1 MKKLLSLLLM
11 LLLLMA
17 LAPGA
22 LADGEEPANDV
33 SKAESVDKVLAKH
46 IPHAGDGRGSAG
58 GFEHSPGGGVL
69 FRVNASADFQPVA
82 GNAICSPDILPCH
95 SALDT

>member
-11 LLLLMA
+11 LVLLMA

-46 IPHAGDGRGSAG
+46 IPHAVDGRAALAVLNTPQAAG
-58 GFEHSPGGGVL
+58 FC
-69 FRVNASADFQPVA
+69 FA
-82 GNAICSPDILPCH
+82 
-95 SALDT
+95 